1 MGFSFDYHAC
11 FCVYGGIQDSD
22 DLTVLEKEI
31 LTELEPVELALI
43 DR

>member
-22 DLTVLEKEI
+22 DLTVLEKDI
-31 LTELEPVELALI
+31 LTELEQAEPALI
-43 DR
+43 DG